1 MHVIKTREIPMTLLA
16 PSHSPLTPEEGLP
29 QLPALL
35 RYEQERAHGRP
46 KYPARSPV
54 FPQAPTEPRPAALV
68 YPARSQT
75 HSVGPTP
82 QDGSR
87 LRPSSTVRCST
98 FVVNGGCTSHVDL
111 GWVGRELR
119 PGE

>member
-1 MHVIKTREIPMTLLA
+1 MTLQAPLHSPRMPDQGFPQPPA
-16 PSHSPLTPEEGLP
+16 PLGQEQAQYPSH
-29 QLPALL
+29 
-35 RYEQERAHGRP
+35 
-46 KYPARSPV
+46 SPV
-54 FPQAPTEPRPAALV
+54 FPQAPTEPRPAAWV
-68 YPARSQT
+68 YAARTQT

-82 QDGSR
+82 QDGPR
-87 LRPSSTVRCST
+87 LRRELDSALLSPT